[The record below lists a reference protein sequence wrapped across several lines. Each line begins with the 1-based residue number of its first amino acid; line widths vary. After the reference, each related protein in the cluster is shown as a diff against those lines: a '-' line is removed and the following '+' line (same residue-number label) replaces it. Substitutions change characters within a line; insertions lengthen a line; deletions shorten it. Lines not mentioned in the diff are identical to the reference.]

1 MSLNELPPDSELYS
15 DQYTLNFNSNKK
27 SSEETSDDDD
37 EDEYDEK
44 TLLEKNCLNTNNNE
58 INENDIYTE
67 RKDSTDNRDIK
78 KINMLTEE

>member
-1 MSLNELPPDSELYS
+1 MA
-15 DQYTLNFNSNKK
+15 
-27 SSEETSDDDD
+27 
-37 EDEYDEK
+37 
-44 TLLEKNCLNTNNNE
+44 NE